1 MLYDSFKNYI
11 RNSFTELMG
20 PDVPIQIHSVLKNNN
35 VHLDALTILPKGESI
50 SPSIYL
56 NDYYSRY
63 QNGASLNS
71 IIREITEVYETS
83 RNQFRINT
91 DDIMNFNCARNLVA
105 YKLINY
111 DANSELLKTIPH
123 IRYLDLAIIFYLL
136 LERNGYA
143 GATAIITNEH
153 MEMWQTDT
161 DTLYALAVYNT
172 PRMLDIS
179 FTTLESMMRE
189 MIMEDLRYHASFYKE
204 LEKIS
209 DEGMLTEETISLMA
223 DDIMDQYTADSG
235 QSDMFVLTNTSRSNG
250 AAVILYENALVQA
263 ADRIGSSFYILP
275 SSIHEMILLPAKE
288 DDPFTVENLEEMVR
302 EINLHDVAATEKLS
316 DTIYFYDAESRTVS
330 MLV

>member
-35 VHLDALTILPKGESI
+35 VHLDALTILPKGETV

-56 NDYYSRY
+56 NDYYSKY
-63 QNGASLNS
+63 QNGTSLNT
-71 IIREITEVYETS
+71 IIREISEVYEAS
-83 RNQFRINT
+83 RNQFHINT
-91 DDIMNFNCARNLVA
+91 DDIINFSCARNLVA
-105 YKLINY
+105 FKLINY
-111 DANSELLKTIPH
+111 DANSDLLDTIPH

-136 LERNGYA
+136 LERKGYA
-143 GATAIITNEH
+143 GATAIVTNEH

-189 MIMEDLRYHASFYKE
+189 MIIEDLRYHAFFYKE
-204 LEKIS
+204 MEKIS
-209 DEGMLTEETISLMA
+209 DKGMLTEETIALMA
-223 DDIMDQYTADSG
+223 DDIMEQYTADAG
-235 QSDMFVLTNTSRSNG
+235 QSDMYVLTNTGRSNG
-250 AAVILYENALVQA
+250 AAVILYKNALAQA
-263 ADRIGSSFYILP
+263 ADRIGGSFYILP
-275 SSIHEMILLPAKE
+275 SSIHEVILLPSKE
-288 DDPFTVENLEEMVR
+288 EDRFTVKDLEEMVR

-316 DTIYFYDAESRTVS
+316 DTIYYYDAESRSVS
-330 MLV
+330 MLI